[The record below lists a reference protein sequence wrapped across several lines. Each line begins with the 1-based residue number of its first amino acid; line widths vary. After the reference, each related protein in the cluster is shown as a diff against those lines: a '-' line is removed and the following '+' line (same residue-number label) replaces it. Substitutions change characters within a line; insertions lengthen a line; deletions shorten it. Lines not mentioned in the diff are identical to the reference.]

1 MGLSGKTR
9 WGAGAEGRERG
20 GQMGNNSWVSLQGQ
34 IKSLKQNPQK
44 MQAINGISIQ
54 TTSSVSSRQPRTHR
68 GIRLLSLQ

>member
-1 MGLSGKTR
+1 
-9 WGAGAEGRERG
+9 
-20 GQMGNNSWVSLQGQ
+20 MGNNSWVSLQGQ

-54 TTSSVSSRQPRTHR
+54 TTSSVSSRQPKTHR